1 MAYEKQGF
9 VDDETLFAYQLET
22 MEDGIIEA
30 QNTANKALEQ
40 GGSAEI
46 PVFDLG
52 AMGMGAIELSGGG
65 SQAIETDTAELWAA
79 LDKGAVT
86 FGLPIIMGGNTITG
100 YVTMHSFTDAASLH
114 QCVGTFINNDIFF
127 VMVVV
132 QEGMIAAGIVPLSS
146 LIPEQEAETPPTAVD
161 LSNYDGGTIVETYAD
176 GTSKTTTIEFD
187 ADGNPIKITDSDGN
201 VTVLTW

>member
-9 VDDETLFAYQLET
+9 VDDETLFAHQLEM
-22 MEDGIIEA
+22 MEEGIIEA
-30 QNTANKALEQ
+30 QNTASKALEQ
-40 GGSAEI
+40 GSSAEI

-52 AMGMGAIELSGGG
+52 AMGMDAVDITSAQVVL
-65 SQAIETDTAELWAA
+65 ETDTTELWAA

-86 FGLPIIMGGNTITG
+86 FGLPIIISGNTITG
-100 YVTMHSFTDAASLH
+100 YVTMHSFTDTASMH
-114 QCVGTFINNDIFF
+114 QCVGAFIDSDIFY
-127 VMVVV
+127 VIVLV

-146 LIPEQEAETPPTAVD
+146 LFPEAEAETPPTAVD

-187 ADGNPIKITDSDGN
+187 ADGNPIKITDGDGN